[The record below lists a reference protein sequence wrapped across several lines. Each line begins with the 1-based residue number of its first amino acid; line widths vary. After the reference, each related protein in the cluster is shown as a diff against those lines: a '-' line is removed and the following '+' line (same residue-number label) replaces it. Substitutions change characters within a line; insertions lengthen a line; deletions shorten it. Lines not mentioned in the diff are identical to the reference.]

1 MMLFNEE
8 LRSGPVLHPTGT
20 ARYYTRAQYSIVGPS
35 QHGIAPP
42 RRIFDGATGVS
53 TLLIQ
58 VMIQHV
64 LDPRACRAP
73 LRVAITHQQGTHCG
87 IWITTPTSVL
97 FSVRLQ
103 PRRARQALLRRLQ
116 RAMFDETSQSAS
128 QPGCH
133 VPIQLPSCQSP
144 LSSPPS
150 AVMYDTIA
158 RRKLFSVHSEAGG
171 PVHQHRES

>member
-1 MMLFNEE
+1 
-8 LRSGPVLHPTGT
+8 
-20 ARYYTRAQYSIVGPS
+20 
-35 QHGIAPP
+35 
-42 RRIFDGATGVS
+42 
-53 TLLIQ
+53 
-58 VMIQHV
+58 MIQHV

-97 FSVRLQ
+97 ISVRLQ

-128 QPGCH
+128 QSGCH
-133 VPIQLPSCQSP
+133 VPAQLPITAFITSVRS
-144 LSSPPS
+144 
-150 AVMYDTIA
+150 YDTIA

-171 PVHQHRES
+171 PVHQHRDPSLSLLHLVLRVTV

>member
-1 MMLFNEE
+1 
-8 LRSGPVLHPTGT
+8 
-20 ARYYTRAQYSIVGPS
+20 
-35 QHGIAPP
+35 
-42 RRIFDGATGVS
+42 
-53 TLLIQ
+53 
-58 VMIQHV
+58 MIQHV

-97 FSVRLQ
+97 ISVRLQ

-133 VPIQLPSCQSP
+133 VPVQLPSCQSR
-144 LSSPPS
+144 LSSH
-150 AVMYDTIA
+150 TIA
-158 RRKLFSVHSEAGG
+158 RRKLFSVHSEVGG
-171 PVHQHRES
+171 PVHQHRDPSLSYCI